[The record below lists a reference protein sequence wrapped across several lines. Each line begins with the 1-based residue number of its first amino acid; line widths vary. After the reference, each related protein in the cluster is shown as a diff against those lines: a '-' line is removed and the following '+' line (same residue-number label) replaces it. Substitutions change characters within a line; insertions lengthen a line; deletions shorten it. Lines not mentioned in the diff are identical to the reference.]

1 VLVVGLTG
9 GIASGKS
16 TVDRIFRESG
26 IPVICADELA
36 REAVQQG
43 SPALE
48 EIRRTFGDEFLDET
62 GNLNRVAMAQL
73 IFRDPRKRKVLE
85 SIVHP
90 IVAERRRTLIEEFS
104 GQGHLFVV
112 VDVPLLYESAW
123 KEHFDIIIVVYV
135 PAAVQKLRLIER
147 DKMTHAEASGRLDAQ
162 MNIEVKKELADVL
175 IDNTS
180 SLDHTREQVLKII
193 KQLEILA
200 RARQT

>member
-16 TVDRIFRESG
+16 TVDQIFRESG

-43 SPALE
+43 SPVLE
-48 EIRRTFGDEFLDET
+48 EIRRTFGKEFLDET

-73 IFRDPRKRKVLE
+73 VFRDPLKRRELE
-85 SIVHP
+85 SIIHP
-90 IVAERRRTLIEEFS
+90 VVEERRRSLIEEYDRE
-104 GQGHLFVV
+104 GHLFVV
-112 VDVPLLYESAW
+112 VDVPLLYESAG
-123 KEHFDIIIVVYV
+123 KDQFDMVVVVYV
-135 PAAVQKLRLIER
+135 PAAVQELRLIER
-147 DKMTHAEASGRLDAQ
+147 DKMTHAEARGRLDAQ

-175 IDNTS
+175 IDNTG
-180 SLDHTREQVLKII
+180 SLDHTREQVQKII

-200 RARQT
+200 RAK